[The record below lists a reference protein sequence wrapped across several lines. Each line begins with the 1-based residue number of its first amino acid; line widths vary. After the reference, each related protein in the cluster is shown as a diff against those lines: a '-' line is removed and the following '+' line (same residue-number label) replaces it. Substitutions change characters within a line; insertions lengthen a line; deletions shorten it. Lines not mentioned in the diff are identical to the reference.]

1 MALNPSPGQTHW
13 LIPFVSLAA
22 IWGSSFWLLRIASES
37 MGPWSTS
44 WLRVGLAGLMLLP
57 VVLWRREGHLLIRHI
72 KPLLVV
78 GFLNSGLPF
87 ALYGYALMQLSTGLS
102 AILNSTAPLFGA
114 LVAWLWFKDPLSRWR
129 STGLLIGFAGAT
141 LLAMNA
147 PGGISLREGGSGWA
161 VLACLGATL
170 SYGISGN
177 LTQRHLK
184 AVPPMVIAAGSQLG
198 AGLLLTLPGLWLWPG
213 HTPSLEAGLALG
225 ALSLFCTALAYIL
238 FFGLIQRLGSNAAMT
253 VTYVTP
259 VFATSLGVFALNET
273 FNTAMLLCALIIL
286 TGTALATGLIGP
298 RPAPKPTHSPDSRP

>member
-1 MALNPSPGQTHW
+1 MSESSGQRHW
-13 LIPFVSLAA
+13 LFNFVLLAA
-22 IWGSSFWLLRIASES
+22 IWGSSFWLLRVASAS
-37 MGPWSTS
+37 MGPWTAS
-44 WLRVGLAGLMLLP
+44 WLRVGLAGLLLLP
-57 VVLWRREGHLLIRHI
+57 VVLWRQEGHLLLRHA
-72 KPLLVV
+72 KPLLAV

-102 AILNSTAPLFGA
+102 SILNSTAPLFGA

-129 STGLLIGFAGAT
+129 SAGLLIGFAGAT

-147 PGGISLREGGSGWA
+147 PGGISLKEGGSGWA

-177 LTQRHLK
+177 LTQRKLK
-184 AVPPMVIAAGSQLG
+184 DVPPMVIASGSQLG
-198 AGLLLTLPGLWLWPG
+198 AGLLLTVPGLWLWPD
-213 HTPSLEAGLALG
+213 HAPSLDAWLALG

-259 VFATSLGVFALNET
+259 VFATTLGVVALNES
-273 FNTAMLLCALIIL
+273 FNPPMLLCALVIL

-298 RPAPKPTHSPDSRP
+298 RR

>member
-1 MALNPSPGQTHW
+1 
-13 LIPFVSLAA
+13 
-22 IWGSSFWLLRIASES
+22 
-37 MGPWSTS
+37 MGPWTTS
-44 WLRVGLAGLMLLP
+44 WLRVGLAGLLLLP
-57 VVLWRREGHLLIRHI
+57 VVLWRHEGHLLLRHAQ
-72 KPLLVV
+72 PLLAV

-102 AILNSTAPLFGA
+102 SILNSTAPLFGA

-129 STGLLIGFAGAT
+129 SMGLLIGFAGAT

-147 PGGISLREGGSGWA
+147 PGGISLKEGGSGWA

-177 LTQRHLK
+177 LTQRKLK
-184 AVPPMVIAAGSQLG
+184 DVPPMVIAAGSQLG
-198 AGLLLTLPGLWLWPG
+198 AGLLLTVPGLWLWPD
-213 HTPSLEAGLALG
+213 HAPNLDAWLALG

-259 VFATSLGVFALNET
+259 VFATSLGVLALNET
-273 FNTAMLLCALIIL
+273 FNTAMLLCALVIL

-298 RPAPKPTHSPDSRP
+298 KR